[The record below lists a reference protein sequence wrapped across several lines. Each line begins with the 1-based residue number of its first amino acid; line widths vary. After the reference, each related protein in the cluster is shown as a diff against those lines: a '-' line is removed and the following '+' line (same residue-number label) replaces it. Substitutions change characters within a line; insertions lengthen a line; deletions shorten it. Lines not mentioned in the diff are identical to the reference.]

1 MPERK
6 LKLYVWEDV
15 FADYYP
21 GMAFALAY
29 DVRQARR
36 LVIEK
41 YSGTSRASEYARAEV
56 AGQPQVIRLDTAQ
69 PQAWQVSGGG

>member
-21 GMAFALAY
+21 GMAMALAR
-29 DVRQARR
+29 DVREARR
-36 LVIEK
+36 LIAQK
-41 YSGTSRASEYARAEV
+41 YPSPASAMREL
-56 AGQPQVIRLDTAQ
+56 AGQPQVIRLDEQTA
-69 PQAWQVSGGG
+69 PQAWYVCGGG